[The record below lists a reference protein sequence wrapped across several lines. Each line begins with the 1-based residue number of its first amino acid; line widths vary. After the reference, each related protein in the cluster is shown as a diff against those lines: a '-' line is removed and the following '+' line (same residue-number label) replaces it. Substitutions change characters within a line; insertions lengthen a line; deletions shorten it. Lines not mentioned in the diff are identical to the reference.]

1 MHALSTVMVE
11 FITIFKYE
19 ETGSYRH
26 SLHAGSAAG
35 GVAELDS
42 MRYNYDGKAIARAV
56 EKEARKVG
64 ETLAEDEESD
74 SSE

>member
-1 MHALSTVMVE
+1 M
-11 FITIFKYE
+11 
-19 ETGSYRH
+19 
-26 SLHAGSAAG
+26 
-35 GVAELDS
+35 AELDS